1 MFKHLCIIATLA
13 IGSASLAAQE
23 KSTYN
28 NLPSIQYPGSKYGSI
43 YASVTEFQGAKA
55 IVYEAAF
62 QPHKGWGIS
71 GIVSGGK
78 TSYFGKLYITADQVA
93 FVPTQPKD
101 EHLAWTMKRP
111 QFTLAMT
118 GDGMEIKPASK
129 DDSTTPNG
137 LLHFEP
143 VENKTGKLEFS
154 SPDEPSFLHKKKL
167 DPPMQAFLDDLNA
180 LIATFGDT
188 FKRLSNEAG
197 G

>member
-13 IGSASLAAQE
+13 IALPPSQHRKRAPTTICPPSSTPAQNTVQSTPPSPNFRAQKPSSTRRPFSRTKDGESQASSPE
-23 KSTYN
+23 D
-28 NLPSIQYPGSKYGSI
+28 
-43 YASVTEFQGAKA
+43 
-55 IVYEAAF
+55 
-62 QPHKGWGIS
+62 
-71 GIVSGGK
+71 K

-118 GDGMEIKPASK
+118 ATAWRSSRLAK
-129 DDSTTPNG
+129 TTQPPQRSAPLRARRKQNRQARV
-137 LLHFEP
+137 LLA
-143 VENKTGKLEFS
+143 
-154 SPDEPSFLHKKKL
+154 DEPSFLHKKKL